1 MEELICFS
9 FAQALP
15 FIVLKRKTFVHIY
28 LCCLE
33 TSHHHHTYL
42 AHTQGQRRPKMKGN
56 NPYLIVVLVQAIYA
70 AMFLLS
76 KAAFDHGMNNFIFV
90 FYRQAVATIFL
101 TPFTFFFEWYV
112 EIICLF
118 YTHDEYIN
126 LNSTCLTMP
135 VFNSN
140 LVWL

>member
-1 MEELICFS
+1 MRCF
-9 FAQALP
+9 
-15 FIVLKRKTFVHIY
+15 
-28 LCCLE
+28 E
-33 TSHHHHTYL
+33 TSHHHTNYL
-42 AHTQGQRRPKMKGN
+42 TLKAIDQIKMKGN
-56 NPYLIVVLVQAIYA
+56 NPYLVVILIQTIYA
-70 AMFLLS
+70 AMILLS
-76 KAAFDHGMNNFIFV
+76 KVAFDHGMDSFIFV
-90 FYRQAVATIFL
+90 FYRQAAATLFL